1 MSGPRHRIH
10 HNARRSCD
18 RQHRY
23 GDHQSQG
30 GYRKIKRDGEKAYDH
45 HMSQKYSLD
54 RAMPSEDEAYEE
66 DNMQGYHWSPRGR
79 GACWS
84 WGRIETESE
93 SSDSDTDLENP
104 DYLRA
109 LFPSHI
115 QWEGRRRAST
125 KNDSQKIR
133 AKARDFNGTGS

>member
-45 HMSQKYSLD
+45 HMSQKV
-54 RAMPSEDEAYEE
+54 
-66 DNMQGYHWSPRGR
+66 NV
-79 GACWS
+79 
-84 WGRIETESE
+84 
-93 SSDSDTDLENP
+93 
-104 DYLRA
+104 
-109 LFPSHI
+109 HI
-115 QWEGRRRAST
+115 KFVVKFSVQLNWCS
-125 KNDSQKIR
+125 KI
-133 AKARDFNGTGS
+133 